1 MNDYSSRLLGEK
13 NVLSNTTDAA
23 VDKLPKMMT
32 IREIAATGIL
42 PEYAIRTLVR
52 EGKIPAIRC
61 GTAVRINLNT
71 LIEMLNDTSSALY
84 I

>member
-1 MNDYSSRLLGEK
+1 MNDYNSRLFGEK
-13 NVLSNTTDAA
+13 NTLSDTADSA

-61 GTAVRINLNT
+61 GTAVRINFNT
-71 LIEMLNDTSSALY
+71 LASLGQTALVSPPR
-84 I
+84 

>member
-1 MNDYSSRLLGEK
+1 MNDYNSRLFGEK
-13 NVLSNTTDAA
+13 NTLSDTADSA

-52 EGKIPAIRC
+52 EVKFLQFAAVLRFASILIR
-61 GTAVRINLNT
+61 
-71 LIEMLNDTSSALY
+71 
-84 I
+84 